1 MRVSDKGRG
10 TATDLN
16 IRDPFFTAESHIC
29 LEAYIVFVFPVF
41 IVETDVEA
49 ANPRGK

>member
-10 TATDLN
+10 AATELN
-16 IRDPFFTAESHIC
+16 IRDLFFTAESHIC

-41 IVETDVEA
+41 IVETDVEEV
-49 ANPRGK
+49 NSRGK